1 MDFDDEAPAEP
12 EPPEELVLVDSL
24 DEEEEE
30 SDDEEDE
37 EPPASEVDPDEEPEF
52 ELAAARLSLR

>member
-12 EPPEELVLVDSL
+12 ELPDELEPFDSL
-24 DEEEEE
+24 DDEDED

-37 EPPASEVDPDEEPEF
+37 EPPASEADPDEEPEF
-52 ELAAARLSLR
+52 EFEAARLSLR